1 MTVGLHHKYV
11 SAPDPHPSLSEHA
24 ATGDCIACA
33 HFYDS
38 QGVIFSNPFAER
50 VSWWGRPK
58 PTPASQTSWKGE
70 PSITVL
76 GPPRGLRSASRY
88 RLTTPVS
95 DICHSQRWVLVSR
108 NQSHPGV
115 NSPFCLYSAC
125 LKSLCCG
132 LFRFLEKS
140 A

>member
-1 MTVGLHHKYV
+1 MTVGLQHKYV
-11 SAPDPHPSLSEHA
+11 SAPDPNPSLREHA
-24 ATGDCIACA
+24 RYGDCIAS

-58 PTPASQTSWKGE
+58 PTPPSQTSWKGE

-76 GPPRGLRSASRY
+76 GPPRGLRSAGRY

-95 DICHSQRWVLVSR
+95 DICHSQRCVLVSK
-108 NQSHPGV
+108 NQRHPGL
-115 NSPFCLYSAC
+115 NSPLWLYSF
-125 LKSLCCG
+125 G
-132 LFRFLEKS
+132 LSDES
-140 A
+140 CVVGCSSP